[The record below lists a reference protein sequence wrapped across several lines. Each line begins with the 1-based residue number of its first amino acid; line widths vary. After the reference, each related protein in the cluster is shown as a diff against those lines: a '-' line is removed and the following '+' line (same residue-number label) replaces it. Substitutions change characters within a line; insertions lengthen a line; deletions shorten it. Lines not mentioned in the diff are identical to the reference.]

1 MSKFKAGDKVV
12 RVKESEFGTMKKGD
26 VAIVNE
32 VYGLANFSLVGCG
45 DFTYDMN
52 SYELFKE
59 PCTLPELAESLVKAK
74 EVQFEIKQLQLEISV
89 RQKELEEHLN
99 VLKEHGVQL
108 IEGAKD
114 VA

>member
-12 RVKESEFGTMKKGD
+12 RVRESEFGTMSKGD
-26 VAIVNE
+26 TAIVNE
-32 VYGLANFSLVGCG
+32 VFGSRNFTLVGCG

-59 PCTLPELAESLVKAK
+59 PCTFPELAKSLVKAK
-74 EVQFEIKQLQLEISV
+74 ELQLEISV
-89 RQKELEEHLN
+89 RQKELEDHLN

-108 IEGAKD
+108 IEGTKDAK
-114 VA
+114 